1 METTNYIRNVYEK
14 VKKQGSRLFLKRRI
28 GFLRFW
34 VSITF
39 AQRCYFLATSML
51 LIQLLLNIESGLFEA
66 IMFGFAL
73 VGIVSETWPKFMAL
87 WNSLPG
93 KAVILF
99 VYAIIANFALASA
112 SGMVNSITGV
122 SASALPYS
130 HNFALIL
137 MVPSWFFVTT
147 LMALV
152 GGMLVIFVY
161 VFFLLLLKP
170 FGVQRLWHQPGYRFV
185 LSTAVARF
193 VWTLGV
199 ALQLG
204 ILAGQVGLLSEFSS
218 DSANPLITIE
228 ETENKRENSESQLTE
243 EQAEDVSELERDL
256 TKLLTNAKQ
265 KSVDYKKAQRQA
277 LANFIYEFEADSRSR
292 CAHPEGTRVIEL
304 NDYEILQIEKT
315 ADAAEGFVYKVEPCR
330 SAAIGLSINP

>member
-1 METTNYIRNVYEK
+1 MMQVTNEIRSVYEK
-14 VKKQGSRLFLKRRI
+14 IKKPARRLFQKRRI

-34 VSITF
+34 LSITF

-51 LIQLLLNIESGLFEA
+51 VLQLFLTIESSLFEA

-73 VGIVSETWPKFMAL
+73 AGIISEVWPKFMTL

-99 VYAIIANFALASA
+99 IYAIIANFALASA
-112 SGMVNSITGV
+112 SGLVNSITGV
-122 SASALPYS
+122 SSGALPYS

-137 MVPSWFFVTT
+137 MVPGWFFVTT

-152 GGMLVIFVY
+152 SGMLIIFIY
-161 VFFLLLLKP
+161 LFFLLLLKP
-170 FGVQRLWHQPGYRFV
+170 FGVQRLWHKPGYRYV

-199 ALQLG
+199 ALQLSV
-204 ILAGQVGLLSEFSS
+204 LAGQVGLLSEFSAES
-218 DSANPLITIE
+218 TSQLITIE
-228 ETENKRENSESQLTE
+228 NETETSIEESEPPLTE
-243 EQAEDVSELERDL
+243 EQAEVTSELEGDL
-256 TKLLTNAKQ
+256 TALLTDAKQ
-265 KSVDYKKAQRQA
+265 KSIRYKRAQRQA
-277 LANFIYEFEADSRSR
+277 LASFIYEFEADSRSR

-304 NDYEILQIEKT
+304 NDYEILQIAQTPEDEIGYT
-315 ADAAEGFVYKVEPCR
+315 YTVEPCR
-330 SAAIGLSINP
+330 SAAIGLN